1 MWGVETLA
9 RSGHT
14 PQRVALR
21 ALIVLG
27 AAEGRPNH
35 ALAKEL
41 GISRPT
47 LLLWRQRYAEAGV
60 AGC

>member
-1 MWGVETLA
+1 
-9 RSGHT
+9 
-14 PQRVALR
+14 
-21 ALIVLG
+21 LG

-47 LLLWRQRYAEAGV
+47 LPALITAIRT
-60 AGC
+60 